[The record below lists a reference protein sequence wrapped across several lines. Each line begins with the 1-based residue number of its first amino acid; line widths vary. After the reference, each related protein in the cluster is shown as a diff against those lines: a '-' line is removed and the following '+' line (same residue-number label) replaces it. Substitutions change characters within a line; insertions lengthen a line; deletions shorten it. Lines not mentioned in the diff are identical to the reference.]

1 MHLKSTTYSS
11 GISLLLLF
19 LSCLI
24 MNTSAWGQAEAIIKG
39 KVVNEKGSPIKDA
52 SVKVG
57 SHDARTN
64 SNGFFFVKNTEFPA
78 QLIVNHPLY
87 SEYLD
92 MIILPDRWK
101 DTIRVTVVLLGKE
114 TQIEEVTVSAE
125 QIFWVYPRKQ
135 ANVLDF
141 LLQPDDGIVLCCSD
155 EHNYYVRGLNPQGE
169 KIYETPIRSH
179 PRKLYRDCMKSIHLI
194 YSDSIYETAIFD
206 NTIGIFQPRLARGIL
221 NLIQSCVYKDSKTL
235 IKYSYSKEDQCIEY
249 TALNIQTKKTK
260 VIYIGEDRAW
270 NRQLREYAQETKNAE
285 DILFNTTPP
294 PPPPPP
300 AITAKNPD
308 PLKDSPGDFGDLK
321 KARDRWNNRQFY
333 ELIVI
338 RPVYIPMFELNDSLI
353 IFDHLNDSAVVF
365 NKSGQ
370 RIRAFPIYY
379 HYFKGWKHELVSNL
393 EKTKIYARYESQG
406 LTILREI
413 NPTNG
418 KIEGMVRLEK
428 HVFPEHLQIHGDFIY
443 YIYKDYLDQ
452 SMHYIFKQ
460 HLE

>member
-1 MHLKSTTYSS
+1 MARQPIHSKV
-11 GISLLLLF
+11 LLLF
-19 LSCLI
+19 LFTGWIIS
-24 MNTSAWGQAEAIIKG
+24 TSAAWSQVEAIIKG
-39 KVVNEKGSPIKDA
+39 KVINEKGTPVKNA
-52 SVKVG
+52 SIKVG
-57 SHDARTN
+57 NYDARTN
-64 SNGFFFVKNTEFPA
+64 SNGFFVVKNNEFPA
-78 QLIVNHPLY
+78 QLTVNHPLY

-92 MIILPDRWK
+92 MIVLPEKWR
-101 DTIRVTVVLLGKE
+101 DTIRVSVVLLVKE

-141 LLQPDDGIVLCCSD
+141 ILQPDDGIVLCCSD
-155 EHNYYVRGLNPQGE
+155 EHNYYLRGLNPQGE

-194 YSDSIYETAIFD
+194 YSDSIYETAIFE
-206 NTIGIFQPRLARGIL
+206 NTIGIFQPRLALGLL

-235 IKYSYSKEDQCIEY
+235 IKYNYSKQDQRIEY
-249 TALNIQTKKTK
+249 TALNIQSKKTK
-260 VIYIGEDRAW
+260 VIYVGEDRAW
-270 NRQLREYAQETKNAE
+270 NRQLREYAQENSNAD

-294 PPPPPP
+294 PPPPPSPNP
-300 AITAKNPD
+300 APD
-308 PLKDSPGDFGDLK
+308 HIGDTPGNFGDLK

-333 ELIVI
+333 ELILI
-338 RPVYIPMFELNDSLI
+338 RPAYIPMFELNDSLI

-370 RIRAFPIYY
+370 RIRSFPIYY
-379 HYFKGWKHELVSNL
+379 HYFKGWKYELVSNL
-393 EKTKIYARYESQG
+393 EKTKIFARYESQG
-406 LTILREI
+406 LTVLREI

-418 KIEGMVRLEK
+418 KIERMFKLEK

-452 SMHYIFKQ
+452 SMHYIYKQ